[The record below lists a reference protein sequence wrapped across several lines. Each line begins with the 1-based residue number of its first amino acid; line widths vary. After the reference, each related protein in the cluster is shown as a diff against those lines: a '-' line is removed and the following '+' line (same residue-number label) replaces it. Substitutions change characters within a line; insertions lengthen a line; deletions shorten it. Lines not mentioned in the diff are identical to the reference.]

1 MSPRITLVSVM
12 QYTFL
17 LLILQH
23 GVSNMF
29 SVGAKR
35 AARMVFVGTRLTDRG
50 EKKRFSKWTNFLIV
64 SLPIGGNIQR
74 HCKQKVGDSD
84 EGWK

>member
-1 MSPRITLVSVM
+1 MSQRITLVSVM

-17 LLILQH
+17 FLILQH

-35 AARMVFVGTRLTDRG
+35 AARMVFVGTHLTDRG
-50 EKKRFSKWTNFLIV
+50 EKKRLKRLFRMDKLSHCFPSDRRKHPA
-64 SLPIGGNIQR
+64 SL
-74 HCKQKVGDSD
+74 
-84 EGWK
+84 